1 MNTFYTAFEVLKRY
15 IETVQELTIVNF
27 TLRHL
32 ANRCVIWVA
41 DNDQNIT
48 HFVCEKHSPT
58 QFLIYGYDNNYEQ
71 VVQTSYDYAD
81 VNTPPLG
88 EYVQPEDPAEDNS
101 DNEP

>member
-27 TLRHL
+27 TLKHMT
-32 ANRCVIWVA
+32 NRCVIWVA
-41 DNDQNIT
+41 DNDQDIT

-58 QFLIYGYDNNYEQ
+58 HFVIYGYGNDYAQ

-88 EYVQPEDPAEDNS
+88 TFMQPDDDSEDTPD
-101 DNEP
+101 EP

>member
-27 TLRHL
+27 TLKHMT
-32 ANRCVIWVA
+32 NRCVIWVA
-41 DNDQNIT
+41 DNDQDIT
-48 HFVCEKHSPT
+48 HFICEKHSPT
-58 QFLIYGYDNNYEQ
+58 HFVIYGYDNDYAQ

-88 EYVQPEDPAEDNS
+88 TFMQPDDDSEDIPD
-101 DNEP
+101 EP